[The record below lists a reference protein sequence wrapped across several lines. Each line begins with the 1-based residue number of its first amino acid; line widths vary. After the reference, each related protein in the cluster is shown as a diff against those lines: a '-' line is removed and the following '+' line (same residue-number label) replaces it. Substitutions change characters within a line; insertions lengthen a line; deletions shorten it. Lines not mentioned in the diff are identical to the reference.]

1 MAGGKSDKFPKF
13 LDERNEVLN
22 DVKQFLLAVLSWCR
36 KTVEITEERGK
47 DARLVITD
55 RISQNLPSVVKSLS
69 LLHGLHG
76 YPDCNSNTTTG
87 KL

>member
-1 MAGGKSDKFPKF
+1 MAGGKSANFPKF
-13 LDERNEVLN
+13 LNERNEVLK
-22 DVKQFLLAVLSWCR
+22 DVKQFLLAVLRWCH
-36 KTVEITEERGK
+36 KTVEITEEKRK

-55 RISQNLPSVVKSLS
+55 RISKNLPLVVKSLS